1 MNTTPGITPRI
12 TPVITQMITP
22 GITQMSTTPG
32 STQMATKMKT
42 EFTAHAKGED
52 GCSHWLQE
60 ITKLRLRQES
70 HHPVPRDET
79 TLLSAVV
86 GGDRHATHARS
97 TLPCLT

>member
-1 MNTTPGITPRI
+1 M
-12 TPVITQMITP
+12 ITQMITP

-79 TLLSAVV
+79 TLLSA
-86 GGDRHATHARS
+86 GERQTRHMRAAPSHV
-97 TLPCLT
+97 